1 MKKDT
6 HRIMVPLM
14 GADYKAL
21 LASAKANGRCVGR
34 EASVIINGAL
44 LRDAIRR
51 QKAEA
56 RKQAKGA

>member
-14 GADYKAL
+14 GGDYRSL
-21 LASAKANGRCVGR
+21 QASAKANGRCVGR
-34 EASVIINGAL
+34 EASVIIAGAL
-44 LRDAIRR
+44 LRDAIKR

-56 RKQAKGA
+56 RKQTRA